1 MIKWKYQ
8 SDGWRPD
15 PSKLG
20 RIIDIGGANSFAHG
34 YLDAVVDIREPQ
46 ASAKHKFIGDINTP
60 EIWSEIEFVD
70 NDLDKP
76 RQPWDYA
83 ICTHTLEDIYNPLF
97 ACQMIEKIAY
107 RGLIVVPSKFRE
119 FSRFRHH
126 HRGFM
131 HHHWIFD
138 VIEGVFTGFP
148 KLNFIED
155 PVFDQVNKGEF
166 FEELVIEWE
175 GEIGMKVINDGMP
188 YGTTE
193 LSGEEHMMEL
203 YKKLI

>member
-20 RIIDIGGANSFAHG
+20 KIIDVGGANSFCHG
-34 YLDAVVDIREPQ
+34 HLDGLIDIRVPQ
-46 ASAKHKFIGDINTP
+46 ATANKIFIGDIDMPTVWIDAKYYTD
-60 EIWSEIEFVD
+60 EHGW
-70 NDLDKP
+70 
-76 RQPWDYA
+76 WDYA
-83 ICTHTLEDIYNPLF
+83 VCTHTLEDICNPKY
-97 ACQMIEKIAY
+97 ACFCLEKIAK

-119 FSRFRHH
+119 FSRFRPH

-138 VIEGVFTGFP
+138 VIDGQFTAFP

-155 PVFDQVNKGEF
+155 PIFDQVNKGEF

-175 GEIGMKVINDGMP
+175 GSIDLKVINDGMP
-188 YGTTE
+188 YGTE
-193 LSGEEHMMEL
+193 KLSGEEHMMEL
-203 YKKLI
+203 YKKLIP

>member
-1 MIKWKYQ
+1 MMKWKYQ

-20 RIIDIGGANSFAHG
+20 KIIDIGGANSFAHG
-34 YLDAVVDIREPQ
+34 YLDTVVDIRQPQ
-46 ASAKHKFIGDINTP
+46 ASAKRILVGDICMP
-60 EIWSEIEFVD
+60 
-70 NDLDKP
+70 DLWDRVKD
-76 RQPWDYA
+76 RYDYA
-83 ICTHTLEDIYNPLF
+83 ICTHTLEDIVNPF
-97 ACQMIEKIAY
+97 FVCRQIESIAD
-107 RGLIVVPSKFRE
+107 RGIIIVPSKFRE
-119 FSRFRHH
+119 FSRFRPH

-138 VIEGVFTGFP
+138 VIDGQFTGFP

-155 PVFDQVNKGEF
+155 PIFDQVNREQF
-166 FEELVIEWE
+166 YEELVIEWE
-175 GEIGMKVINDGMP
+175 GSINLKIINDGMP

-193 LSGEEHMMEL
+193 LSGEQHMMEL

>member
-20 RIIDIGGANSFAHG
+20 KCIDIGGANSFAHG
-34 YLDAVVDIREPQ
+34 YLDAVVDIREPVGGT
-46 ASAKHKFIGDINTP
+46 AKHTFIGDINVP
-60 EIWSEIEFVD
+60 EIWGSVSLMKF
-70 NDLDKP
+70 
-76 RQPWDYA
+76 DYA
-83 ICTHTLEDIYNPLF
+83 ITTHTIEDVLNPMF
-97 ACQMIEKIAY
+97 VCNQINRIAKK
-107 RGLIVVPSKFRE
+107 GLIVVPSKFRE
-119 FSRFRHH
+119 FSRFRPH

-138 VIEGVFTGFP
+138 VIDGEFTAFP

-155 PVFDQVNKGEF
+155 PVFDAVNQGQF

-175 GEIGMKVINDGMP
+175 GSIDLKMINDGMP

-193 LSGEEHMMEL
+193 LSGEQHMMEL